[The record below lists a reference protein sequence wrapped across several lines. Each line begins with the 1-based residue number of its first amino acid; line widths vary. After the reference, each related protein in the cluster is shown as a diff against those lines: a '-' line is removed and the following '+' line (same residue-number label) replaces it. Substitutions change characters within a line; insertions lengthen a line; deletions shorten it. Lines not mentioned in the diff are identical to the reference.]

1 MLIIRLLIMNQRE
14 LLPSM
19 ICTAMMRVGTRMA
32 TVFDQHFADLGITQA
47 QFRTLLA
54 VWEAG
59 AEEGIS
65 PSALA
70 DHLLLER
77 ATVTVLAARLVERG
91 LLSRQAGEN
100 RRTFRL
106 ALTED
111 GQALL
116 QRVLPRAVA
125 LADRTLA
132 GRTLEELSQTWE
144 MLRLIEERVRAYGD
158 EEATAEGP
166 SRTTKETDR

>member
-1 MLIIRLLIMNQRE
+1 
-14 LLPSM
+14 M

-70 DHLLLER
+70 EHLLLER
-77 ATVTVLAARLVERG
+77 ATVTVLTARLVERG
-91 LLSRQAGEN
+91 LLSRRAGEN

-106 ALTED
+106 VLTEE
-111 GQALL
+111 GQAVL

-125 LADRTLA
+125 LANRTLA
-132 GRTLEELSQTWE
+132 GPTLDELSQTWE
-144 MLRLIEERVRAYGD
+144 MLRMIEERVRTYG
-158 EEATAEGP
+158 AEGTDAANEP
-166 SRTTKETDR
+166 LPTKEETDE